1 MYDSLPRD
9 MAFQRAICIDN
20 HKTSYHASLSMQNVE
35 PDSSPISHSQPQA
48 TLNYPI
54 FFTIVIPQGLN
65 LITLFP
71 TAIPMATATNISK
84 SLGYIRLEVF
94 LEFLRFSLFKKKKT
108 LYFQRETLQT
118 LMTCIKHIL
127 TSGASTIDM

>member
-9 MAFQRAICIDN
+9 MAFQRAIYIDN

-71 TAIPMATATNISK
+71 TPIPMATATNISK

-94 LEFLRFSLFKKKKT
+94 LEFLRVSLFKKKNFIFSERNSPNT
-108 LYFQRETLQT
+108 YDLYQT
-118 LMTCIKHIL
+118 YPY
-127 TSGASTIDM
+127 